1 MKSVKRGLGL
11 LLVVVMLIGSL
22 AGCSKSGDGTGNDG
36 TQPTATAGANT
47 GAQTGTDN
55 QASDG
60 QGTVEVPV
68 YETLDKNVEGDISI
82 MVWSGDSVYY
92 EDLGHKDI
100 AVEDLTS
107 QNVAAVYALAKAF
120 NAKYPNVKINLWAM
134 ADDPNGN
141 DTSWYQEMENFKAE
155 HGKYPDIYASTDLA
169 GDVAKGLVADLS
181 VFSDDPV
188 YQSFNKSIMGIMN
201 YYGFQAGLPQFVQ
214 PWAVWVNKELAENN
228 NIDVPDPNWTIDEY
242 TEFMA
247 SADGKTFWG
256 EVGLPRSFI
265 DTGSNSIVKSMYN
278 YSGTGDRVNL
288 TADDVAKL
296 LSYVPTWAKHTIWQ
310 EYGKGN
316 VPQEIIDDGWSWGYR
331 FFCRNYA
338 LTYEGDPWMMG
349 SAAAPGAESNVVES
363 GDWDIYPRP
372 STDYNGNNV
381 GIVVDPMAIHNYA
394 MDDNNPEWSDAEKAQ
409 FKLAYTFGSFWC
421 GSTEAFKARAE
432 QMFNDN
438 GTLKSCLNDSFPL
451 VTGDQFDEQMQIWY
465 SVDIHKRYADKDLM
479 PGFQYVLQLW
489 EEGKMWDVSDKCYP
503 YYVTEDGAQKTCL
516 YEWLNF
522 YDAAVAGVDV
532 TDASWL
538 DNVKAR
544 LADWN
549 TTVNARFVESEQAIR
564 DGLKKYYGFT
574 DDELKK

>member
-1 MKSVKRGLGL
+1 MKKAKRGLGL
-11 LLVVVMLIGSL
+11 LLVLAMLIGTLS
-22 AGCSKSGDGTGNDG
+22 ACGNNATGT
-36 TQPTATAGANT
+36 PTAGGSTPTPTNSANQDPKDPT
-47 GAQTGTDN
+47 P
-55 QASDG
+55 SP
-60 QGTVEVPV
+60 VPA
-68 YETLDKNVEGDISI
+68 YEQLDKNVSGDISI

-92 EDLGHKDI
+92 EDLGHKTI

-120 NAKYPNVKINLWAM
+120 NAKYPNVKINLWAKTG
-134 ADDPNGN
+134 DPNGN
-141 DTSWYQEMENFKAE
+141 ETSWYQEIENFKAE
-155 HGKYPDIYASTDLA
+155 HGKYPDIYASNDLA
-169 GDVAKGLVADLS
+169 GDVSKGLIADLS

-242 TEFMA
+242 TEFMS
-247 SADGKTFWG
+247 SADGKKFWG

-265 DTGSNSIVKSMYN
+265 DTGCNSIVKSMYN
-278 YSGTGDRVNL
+278 YSGTGDRVNF
-288 TADDVAKL
+288 TSDEVAKL

-331 FFCRNYA
+331 MFCRNYC

-349 SAAAPGAESNVVES
+349 AAAAPGADVNVVES
-363 GDWDIYPRP
+363 SDWDIYPRP
-372 STDYNGNNV
+372 STDYVENNI

-409 FKLAYTFGSFWC
+409 LKLAYTFGSFWC
-421 GSTEAFKARAE
+421 GSTESFKARAE
-432 QMFNDN
+432 QEFNDN

-451 VTGDQFDEQMQIWY
+451 VTGDQFDEQMKIWY
-465 SVDIHKRYADKDLM
+465 SVGIHARYADKDLM
-479 PGFQYVLQLW
+479 PGFQYVLKLW

-503 YYVTEDGAQKTCL
+503 YYVTEDGAQKACL

-522 YDAAVAGVDV
+522 YDANVAGVDV

-538 DNVKAR
+538 DNVKAH

-549 TTVNARFVESEQAIR
+549 TTINKRFVESEQAIR

-574 DDELKK
+574 DAELTK